1 MSRSWPWSPPVRH
14 PNNVTCLTPP
24 ATRTPHRAQ
33 RRPTKLTS
41 VTHLTINNFEQ
52 LRPLAAPWTENA
64 TNLASQ
70 LTTLPAPG
78 WIMAKMAHAI
88 THSLVMAK
96 LVRDEH
102 HLVLYAD
109 GAQQNHHTGVGIAR
123 YHRGIEVI
131 RETAGFN
138 DNAEAYDADL

>member
-1 MSRSWPWSPPVRH
+1 
-14 PNNVTCLTPP
+14 
-24 ATRTPHRAQ
+24 
-33 RRPTKLTS
+33 
-41 VTHLTINNFEQ
+41 
-52 LRPLAAPWTENA
+52 
-64 TNLASQ
+64 
-70 LTTLPAPG
+70 
-78 WIMAKMAHAI
+78 MAKMALAI

-131 RETAGFN
+131 REAAGFN
-138 DNAEAYDADL
+138 DNTEAYDAELWAISKVLRAAAR